1 MTSRDLSTI
10 DLTKKLFLLM
20 ERKRRY
26 QFLILLILMILTS
39 MFEVISIG
47 AVIPFLGVLIEPS
60 NIFELPAAQSFIQF
74 LEVDQPT
81 QIILPISALFAGAV
95 LLSGSMRLILL
106 WASVRFSFILG
117 TDLSVKIF
125 TQVINQ
131 PYIEHT
137 KQNSSDIISSISIK
151 IAQVV
156 NQLNS
161 QNVNPCLA
169 TILVGNNQASETY
182 VRNKHNACEE
192 VGIITQDHKLSAD
205 ITQEKLI
212 ELIEKLNSDENVHGI
227 LLQLPLPTHLNEF
240 DIITRIVPEK
250 DVDGLTP
257 HNVGLLSIGKAMLK
271 ACTPSGIIEMLG
283 FYNIILEGK
292 EVIVINRSNLVG
304 KPLYHLLLQKNAT
317 VTTCHSKTKNLKEIC
332 QGADIIITGVGD
344 RDKFILTSDMIKT
357 NSEVID
363 VATTHHNGKLKGDT
377 DFDDIISKASYASP
391 VPGGVGPM
399 TVAMLLKNTV
409 TAAALSKGIELKS

>member
-1 MTSRDLSTI
+1 M
-10 DLTKKLFLLM
+10 
-20 ERKRRY
+20 
-26 QFLILLILMILTS
+26 
-39 MFEVISIG
+39 
-47 AVIPFLGVLIEPS
+47 
-60 NIFELPAAQSFIQF
+60 
-74 LEVDQPT
+74 
-81 QIILPISALFAGAV
+81 AG
-95 LLSGSMRLILL
+95 
-106 WASVRFSFILG
+106 
-117 TDLSVKIF
+117 VKIDG
-125 TQVINQ
+125 
-131 PYIEHT
+131 IEVAKNM
-137 KQNSSDIISSISIK
+137 KQK

-227 LLQLPLPTHLNEF
+227 LLQLPLPSHLNEF
-240 DIITRIVPEK
+240 NIITRIVPEK

-271 ACTPSGIIEMLG
+271 ACTPSGIIEMLD
-283 FYNIILEGK
+283 FYNITLEGK
-292 EVIVINRSNLVG
+292 EIIVINRSNLVG

-317 VTTCHSKTKNLKEIC
+317 ITTCHSKTKNLKEIC
-332 QGADIIITGVGD
+332 QIADIIITGVGD
-344 RDKFILTSDMIKT
+344 RDKFTLTSDMIKT
-357 NSEVID
+357 DSVVID

-377 DFDDIISKASYASP
+377 DFDDVISKASYASP